1 MGWRGSSVKQAF
13 LICDAPGHGRDI
25 NGLINTMFKDDYPY
39 GSPDGHKIQ
48 EQLKIFA
55 SKNINFTIV
64 KMNDRC
70 DAMIKVMKDN
80 YNSAQR

>member
-1 MGWRGSSVKQAF
+1 MGWSGSSVKQAF
-13 LICDAPGHGRDI
+13 LICDAPGHGSDI
-25 NGLINTMFKDDYPY
+25 NGLNHAMFGDDYPK

-48 EQLKIFA
+48 EQLKMFA

-64 KMNDRC
+64 KVNDNC

-80 YNSAQR
+80 YDSAYR